1 MELTHGFRA
10 APGCCATC
18 GTAATGPVID
28 LQVADLGVYA
38 RTHRVYLCAECA
50 SHVGTLIAPAV
61 GKAMVAADM
70 RADYLYVQDR
80 LAAVERERDEAI
92 ERLNSIR
99 GAIETVDL

>member
-1 MELTHGFRA
+1 MELTEGFRA
-10 APGCCATC
+10 APGRCATC
-18 GTAATGPVID
+18 ATSAHGPVID
-28 LQVADLGVYA
+28 LQVNDLGVYA
-38 RTHRVYLCAECA
+38 RTHRMYLCATCA
-50 SHVGTLIAPAV
+50 LQVAEMIAPIAGRAV
-61 GKAMVAADM
+61 VASDM